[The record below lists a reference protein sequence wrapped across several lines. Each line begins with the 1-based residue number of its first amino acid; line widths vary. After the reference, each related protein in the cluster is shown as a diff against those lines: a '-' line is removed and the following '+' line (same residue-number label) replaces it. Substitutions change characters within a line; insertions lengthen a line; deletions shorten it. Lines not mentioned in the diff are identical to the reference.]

1 MIPVYGKIKYSPE
14 VTDFTINYNAGVRM
28 MNSDSYLSFS
38 VYPFY
43 KKNNFSLGGNIE
55 FYYGTSS
62 GMLDNWDDV
71 PDLVEKIY
79 FRYSNQQSNNKL
91 KINAGKLNNIT
102 FGHGYLVKNLSNAFN
117 YPYQRNFG
125 VNLFYELDRNFF
137 KFQFF
142 APSIRE
148 YFNKGGILG
157 FHSSLFISHKF
168 PLSLGFGLIFD
179 LNQFALSDNTYNF
192 SNQNISDLSRSV
204 SAIEIDYNY
213 QIIKTMNLELNL
225 YGEFVGI
232 WYPDKI
238 YYLQID
244 GSPYTDDVRWR
255 EGTWGMLG
263 PGISATINNRY
274 NFKFAFNLN
283 SAGFQPEY
291 FNTNYL
297 NNRAIY
303 YNASDEDLEFPLITE
318 FGYTY
323 KNIVDMSALISLFVQ
338 NKSNT
343 LDKLA
348 ALEIGSVGTYYSIGA
363 NISIKDNV
371 LKNVS
376 FLDFYLSNV
385 FFWSIDDIDKML
397 YGVKMG
403 FKLPLKLILILDVG
417 QVFYDYNL
425 VNEKKKMLNAGI
437 EIKMDF

>member
-1 MIPVYGKIKYSPE
+1 M
-14 VTDFTINYNAGVRM
+14 
-28 MNSDSYLSFS
+28 
-38 VYPFY
+38 
-43 KKNNFSLGGNIE
+43 
-55 FYYGTSS
+55 
-62 GMLDNWDDV
+62 
-71 PDLVEKIY
+71 
-79 FRYSNQQSNNKL
+79 
-91 KINAGKLNNIT
+91 
-102 FGHGYLVKNLSNAFN
+102 
-117 YPYQRNFG
+117 
-125 VNLFYELDRNFF
+125 
-137 KFQFF
+137 
-142 APSIRE
+142 
-148 YFNKGGILG
+148 
-157 FHSSLFISHKF
+157 
-168 PLSLGFGLIFD
+168 GFGLIFD
-179 LNQFALSDNTYNF
+179 LNQFALSANTYNF
-192 SNQNISDLSRSV
+192 SNQNVSDKSRTV
-204 SAIEIDYNY
+204 AALEIDYNY

-244 GSPYTDDVRWR
+244 GTPYTDDVRWR

-274 NFKFAFNLN
+274 NFKFAFNIN
-283 SAGFQPEY
+283 SAAFQPEY
-291 FNTNYL
+291 FNANYL

-303 YNASDEDLEFPLITE
+303 YNASDEDLEFPLIIEQIDMMNSFDISSNSDLTEFLVPKEIHPILSKTFNAFPAFGFTTE

-323 KNIVDMSALISLFVQ
+323 KNIVDMSALISLFIQ

-348 ALEIGSVGTYYSIGA
+348 AFEIGSIGTYYSIGA

-376 FLDFYLSNV
+376 FLDFYLSNI
-385 FFWSIDDIDKML
+385 FFWSVDDVDKML

-403 FKLPLKLILILDVG
+403 FKLPLRLMLILDIG

-425 VNEKKKMLNAGI
+425 VNDKMKMLNAGI